1 MSNKGTSNKYY
12 DGPLGE
18 VVRHGRTFFA
28 WKEGFLVGTYQTFD
42 EAMKALREVEY
53 PDTPLDR
60 RGYS

>member
-1 MSNKGTSNKYY
+1 MAR
-12 DGPLGE
+12 PE
-18 VVRHGRTFFA
+18 IARHGRTFFA

-42 EAMKALREVEY
+42 KAMKALREVEY